1 MPADDYT
8 AAISG
13 GLKLK
18 GVNSSGKVSKHHKKQ
33 RPKHSQPET
42 SANASADKSKD
53 GAIDDGE
60 QVEDGQEDATI
71 GKGKQLFEDGEA
83 TSPPPAGKT
92 EAELRHEEHRRK
104 RARYFLI
111 ALDERLK
118 REGTKTHKER
128 VEELNR
134 YLSNL
139 SRESALDKTSV
150 KQRHMYITEAHSSP
164 NTSKGIPGG

>member
-111 ALDERLK
+111 AVTQLSARGSWLK
-118 REGTKTHKER
+118 
-128 VEELNR
+128 
-134 YLSNL
+134 
-139 SRESALDKTSV
+139 
-150 KQRHMYITEAHSSP
+150 
-164 NTSKGIPGG
+164 